1 MILKYTLA
9 WFPMIFIA
17 VVNGTVRQFVYGPQ
31 MSELSA
37 HQISCATAVLLFF
50 LYTLLLAR
58 LMPLKNPRQTFLIGI
73 IWLILTVA
81 FEFCFGLFIA
91 GHSLDRLLHDYNIAA
106 GRLWILVL
114 ISLAFMPYTAFRMIP
129 KKYES

>member
-9 WFPMIFIA
+9 WVPMIFIA
-17 VVNGTVRQFVYGPQ
+17 VANGVIRQFVYGPQ

-37 HQISCATAVLLFF
+37 HQISCATAILLFF
-50 LYTLLLAR
+50 LYTRLLAR
-58 LMPLKNPRQTFLIGI
+58 LMPLKNSRQAFLIGG

-91 GHSLDRLLHDYNIAA
+91 GHSIDRLMHDYNVAA
-106 GRLWILVL
+106 GRLWVLVL
-114 ISLAFMPYTAFRMIP
+114 ISLTLMPYIAFRMIP
-129 KKYES
+129 KKYDS

>member
-9 WFPMIFIA
+9 WVPMIFIA
-17 VVNGTVRQFVYGPQ
+17 VANGIIRQFVYGPQ

-37 HQISCATAVLLFF
+37 HQISCATAILLFF
-50 LYTLLLAR
+50 FYTRLLAC
-58 LMPLKNPRQTFLIGI
+58 LMPLKNPRQAFLIGG

-91 GHSLDRLLHDYNIAA
+91 GHSLDRLLHDYNVAA
-106 GRLWILVL
+106 GRLWVMVL
-114 ISLAFMPYTAFRMIP
+114 ISLTLMPYIAFRMIP
-129 KKYES
+129 KTYDS